1 MAYLTGVSPALR
13 ELVTPTVDVFADGV
27 GFNDGSSTSV
37 TLSTDPG
44 NENNIIVTFDG
55 VTQHHDT
62 YSVSGTTLSFDAAVP
77 TGTAKIEARYASEH
91 PAYTGVAD
99 DAVTL
104 AKMASGTDGNVI
116 SYDASGNPVAIATGS
131 DGQVLTS
138 AGAGAPPAFEA
149 LPAGATGYEFVSVVT
164 ADDSAATVA
173 FTNHVSGYDYQ
184 YRWSNLTPA
193 TNDSTW
199 RAQLGTSGPTYIT
212 SGYLG
217 TSMEVNSAAS
227 VTSYE
232 YTGYMSIGANAYDGT
247 EPDSAAGLWNV
258 FDPAGSG
265 VTKVMGQNVHRNSGH
280 TLYNGLDFYYNST
293 AASHTAIKFY
303 FAAGNVEAG
312 VIVQYRRKLSA

>member
-1 MAYLTGVSPALR
+1 MPYLGRAPTGTGS
-13 ELVTPTVDVFADGV
+13 VTEIDGDLKIT
-27 GFNDGSSTSV
+27 GQLTANDTLFKQIMDGTDGSSTNAG
-37 TLSTDPG
+37 D
-44 NENNIIVTFDG
+44 NILIEDG
-55 VTQHHDT
+55 
-62 YSVSGTTLSFDAAVP
+62 
-77 TGTAKIEARYASEH
+77 
-91 PAYTGVAD
+91 
-99 DAVTL
+99 
-104 AKMASGTDGNVI
+104 GTDGSGTNAGDDICLEKDMQVVPAGDII
-116 SYDASGNPVAIATGS
+116 SISGV
-131 DGQVLTS
+131 
-138 AGAGAPPAFEA
+138 AGAAAIPADAF
-149 LPAGATGYEFVSVVT
+149 EFVSVVT
-164 ADDSAATVA
+164 ADDSADNVA
-173 FTNHVSGYDYQ
+173 FTNHESGYDYQ

-217 TSMEVNSAAS
+217 TSMEVNHAAS

-247 EPDSAAGLWNV
+247 EPDSGVGIWDV

-265 VTKVMGQNVHRNSGH
+265 VTKVMGQNGHRNSGH
-280 TLYNGLDFYYNST
+280 TFYNGLDFYYNTT

>member
-27 GFNDGSSTSV
+27 GFNDGSSTYID
-37 TLSTDPG
+37 LSADPG
-44 NENNIIVTFDG
+44 NENNVHITFDG

-62 YSVSGTTLSFDAAVP
+62 YSVSGVRVTFDAAIP

-149 LPAGATGYEFVSVVT
+149 LPAGGGWEFVSSVT
-164 ADDSAATVA
+164 ANNSADNVA
-173 FTNHVSGYDYQ
+173 FTNMASGYDYE
-184 YRWSNLTPA
+184 YRWSHLIPGT
-193 TNDSTW
+193 TDQTW
-199 RAQLGTSGPTYIT
+199 RAVLGTSGPSYLT

-217 TSMEVNSAAS
+217 TALSFNHS
-227 VTSYE
+227 VGSYSPE
-232 YTGYMSIGANAYDGT
+232 IATYIPLGNQNHDGV
-247 EPDSAAGLWNV
+247 EPDSGAGNICF

-265 VTKVMGQNVHRNSGH
+265 VTKVIGHIMHRNAGH
-280 TLYNGLDFYYNST
+280 SYYNAWVNAYHAT
-293 AASHTAIKFY
+293 AASHVAVKFY
-303 FAAGNVEAG
+303 FSSGNVGAG
-312 VIVQYRRKLSA
+312 LIVQYRRKLSA